1 MEMEEGR
8 ERKGKG
14 REALGHT
21 TPHHTT
27 PVHEGRQV
35 QEGAAPGRTRLVA
48 PPRKPAGWLAS
59 RRASSGLRRVRVRVA
74 PVRTD
79 PCSGGGWRWDVAT
92 WWAGPVRVRVRVRV
106 DGRTRERFERACVQ
120 VGLVVSADGSGR
132 VHGSAPRTAAGR
144 WSTAATA
151 WRWWWWWREGVLRV
165 FSNSKPVEEGR
176 GVAC

>member
-92 WWAGPVRVRVRVRV
+92 WWAGPVRVRV

-151 WRWWWWWREGVLRV
+151 WRWWWREGGAESFFKFKTGGGGEGGRLLR
-165 FSNSKPVEEGR
+165 
-176 GVAC
+176 